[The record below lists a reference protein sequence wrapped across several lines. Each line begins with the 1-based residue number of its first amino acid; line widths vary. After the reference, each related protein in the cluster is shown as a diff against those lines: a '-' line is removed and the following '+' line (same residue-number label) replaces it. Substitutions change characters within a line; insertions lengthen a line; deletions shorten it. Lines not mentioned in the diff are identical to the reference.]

1 VLALRTVCRFKL
13 LSSVMGDV
21 VQNLI
26 DLAGSESSKTETTG
40 LRRKEGSFINKS
52 LLTLGTVNFLFSF
65 FLSFH
70 ESRKHCSPLSICL
83 VSLQEVVL
91 FFIIMLCSWMVIAI
105 NMCDV
110 VGTIMGQELE
120 FRS

>member
-1 VLALRTVCRFKL
+1 MLALHTVCRLKL
-13 LSSVMGDV
+13 LTSVIGDV

-52 LLTLGTVNFLFSF
+52 LLTLGTVNFLLSF

-83 VSLQEVVL
+83 VSLQKVVL
-91 FFIIMLCSWMVIAI
+91 FFPYHAVFMDGHCNQYV
-105 NMCDV
+105 
-110 VGTIMGQELE
+110 
-120 FRS
+120 

>member
-1 VLALRTVCRFKL
+1 MQTIESSPRDEGYADEDIT
-13 LSSVMGDV
+13 LS
-21 VQNLI
+21 QLNLI

-70 ESRKHCSPLSICL
+70 EGRKHCSPLSICL

-91 FFIIMLCSWMVIAI
+91 FFLYHAVFMDGDCNQYV
-105 NMCDV
+105 
-110 VGTIMGQELE
+110 
-120 FRS
+120 